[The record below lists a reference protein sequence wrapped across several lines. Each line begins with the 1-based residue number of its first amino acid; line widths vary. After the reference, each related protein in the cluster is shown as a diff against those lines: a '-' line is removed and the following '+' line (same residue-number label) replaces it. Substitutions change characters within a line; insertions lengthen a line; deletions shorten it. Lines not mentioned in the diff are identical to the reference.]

1 MQKALDFF
9 SQCNLALSIDTD
21 IYIERERNNL
31 QRFFFC
37 TCASKLFIQLKC
49 NHLFLNYCIF
59 KIVKFKMLF
68 SY

>member
-31 QRFFFC
+31 QRFFFAHVQANC
-37 TCASKLFIQLKC
+37 
-49 NHLFLNYCIF
+49 
-59 KIVKFKMLF
+59 
-68 SY
+68 SYN

>member
-31 QRFFFC
+31 QRFFFLHMC
-37 TCASKLFIQLKC
+37 KQIVHTIKMQSFISEL
-49 NHLFLNYCIF
+49 LYF
-59 KIVKFKMLF
+59 
-68 SY
+68 